1 MKKILGISVFIL
13 LSLFSQAQTKLDVD
27 AFEKKIKEKG
37 VQLVDVRTPA
47 EVANGKI
54 KGATTININDADFK
68 DKISKLDKSKPV
80 AVYCGVGGRSGRAS
94 TMLTQLG
101 FKQVF
106 DLAGGMTA
114 WNAQG
119 KPVEKPQR

>member
-68 DKISKLDKSKPV
+68 DKISKLDKNKPV